1 MNPQVSSKKLTA
13 SWKQVPRRSPPIP
26 PLPTRKHTTWH
37 TDCVLARTTFFPDR
51 YVLRFGEL
59 SLWTGHREK
68 FPAALKIEKTP
79 LLLWVSPPTPSLLR
93 SNSTSAGQL
102 NFSSYQLPWR
112 GGGSINK
119 QVLYTP
125 KSYFLICFLASNRI
139 SKRDQTQVQG
149 TSSGLWTPHSTI
161 INF

>member
-1 MNPQVSSKKLTA
+1 MWV
-13 SWKQVPRRSPPIP
+13 
-26 PLPTRKHTTWH
+26 PTRTNSTCLCEPPGVFQETDGFLETGSKTLASHTTPSH
-37 TDCVLARTTFFPDR
+37 KKSHYLAHRLCPGQDNFFPDR

-68 FPAALKIEKTP
+68 FLAALKIEKTP
-79 LLLWVSPPTPSLLR
+79 LLLWVSPPPPSLLR

-112 GGGSINK
+112 RGGSINT

-125 KSYFLICFLASNRI
+125 KII
-139 SKRDQTQVQG
+139 SQFVSWPVTE
-149 TSSGLWTPHSTI
+149 
-161 INF
+161 